1 MGVACSH
8 SPTRIVI
15 RVLPLVWI
23 EHKLRAKKNDKKTFW
38 KLKSFKMT
46 TYPKMHKYIIYQPL
60 AYLSI
65 HLPSLNKISWL
76 ALRFKTEPIPDRLP
90 PDHLGAPAMVS
101 ETKGIEG
108 APPRRVVQMN
118 SGPARLLPSC
128 HDALLTSDI
137 SWGNYRNSH
146 PSNNI
151 QDTSFF
157 QTFTPQKHRSAKI
170 DT

>member
-1 MGVACSH
+1 MTRKH
-8 SPTRIVI
+8 SENWNLSRWLPTQKCINI
-15 RVLPLVWI
+15 YFFFYI
-23 EHKLRAKKNDKKTFW
+23 YT
-38 KLKSFKMT
+38 
-46 TYPKMHKYIIYQPL
+46 IIYQPL

-76 ALRFKTEPIPDRLP
+76 ALRFKTEPIPGRLP

-157 QTFTPQKHRSAKI
+157 QTLTPQKHRSAKI